1 MRRTD
6 KASERW
12 IVVFS
17 QPDRTERQDVLGISQ
32 RTQDEVRQLHCRPA
46 GGYRRQSLPEADQV
60 HQCLETRASRL
71 DLREDRMVGK
81 PPHDIVVNFRSWCD
95 AARDEVFIA
104 QIRPIELALAGK
116 PVPLGKGNVD
126 PLAPQLRALAIPD
139 RTRARHEHYV
149 EFARPQR
156 CDVIIATAVANVDPN
171 LRILLAI
178 SDKEFP
184 EEPASER
191 GQNTDPDRPRFG
203 PAGGASRAPRLV
215 ELLKGGLHV
224 IKETLPGIGEPNPR
238 VAPFEQRHPELVFQP
253 HDLAADTGLP
263 DSERF
268 CRLSQASV
276 FSGGYEEADF

>member
-12 IVVFS
+12 IVVFG
-17 QPDRTERQDVLGISQ
+17 QPDRTERQDILGISQ
-32 RTQDEVRQLHCRPA
+32 RTQDEVRQLHRRPA
-46 GGYRRQSLPEADQV
+46 GGYRRKTLPEADQV
-60 HQCLETRASRL
+60 HQSLETRASRL
-71 DLREDRMVGK
+71 DLGKHRMVGK
-81 PPHDIVVNFRSWCD
+81 PPHDIVMDLRSRRD
-95 AARDEVFIA
+95 AARDELLFA
-104 QIRPIELALAGK
+104 QIRPVEFALIGK
-116 PVPLGKGNVD
+116 SVPFAKGYVN
-126 PLAPQLRALAIPD
+126 PFTPQLRALAIPD

-178 SDKEFP
+178 SDKQFP

-238 VAPFEQRHPELVFQP
+238 VAPFEQRNAKLVFQP

-263 DSERF
+263 DPERF

-276 FSGGYEEADF
+276 FSGGYEVADF